1 MSDQNNLLP
10 AFLIVGPPR
19 TGTSW
24 LHQVLQAHVC
34 LPRVKETRF
43 FDDRF
48 HKGLAWYRSNFPEC
62 HLPVGEVAPTYFA
75 SAEARER
82 IARLIPHARIVCI
95 FRNPIDRI
103 RSHYRLKRAY
113 AMIPWEFE
121 EALLRDPELM
131 ESSKYATYLRAW
143 QETFGDES
151 VRAMLYDDL
160 KRDPQQFVDEL
171 AEFIGIAPFALA
183 PTQVSHVHSSQ
194 QLTRPRNYYR
204 TRSAGILA
212 EWFKAHRL
220 DLIVAAAKRSRL
232 KTWFLGGG
240 QGFDEMDPDIA
251 SNLCDQL
258 RPEIEDLESMLGRD
272 LASWKF
278 HESRLLSAV

>member
-1 MSDQNNLLP
+1 VFQS
-10 AFLIVGPPR
+10 
-19 TGTSW
+19 
-24 LHQVLQAHVC
+24 QAC

-48 HKGLAWYRSNFPEC
+48 HRGLAWYRGNFPDSD
-62 HLPVGEVAPTYFA
+62 LPVGEVAPTYFA
-75 SAEARER
+75 SAAARQR
-82 IARLIPHARIVCI
+82 IAQLIPQARIVCI
-95 FRNPIDRI
+95 FRNPIERI

-113 AMIPWEFE
+113 AMIPWKFE

-131 ESSKYATYLRAW
+131 ESSRYATHLRAW
-143 QETFGDES
+143 QETFGYEN

-160 KRDPQQFVDEL
+160 KRHPQDFVDEL
-171 AEFIGIAPFALA
+171 SEFIGIPRFALA

-194 QLTRPRNYYR
+194 RLTQPRNYYR

-240 QGFDEMDPDIA
+240 EGFDDIDPDIA

-258 RPEIEDLESMLGRD
+258 RPEIEELESMLGRD
-272 LASWKF
+272 LAGWKF
-278 HESRLLSAV
+278 HESRLLPAI